1 MMGVDM
7 TEALVLDVPKRNFEI
22 SLEFLDRATHQ
33 ETLSGQPFDC
43 NVLFAQTFCEA
54 YDEDTLVSL
63 YETANYLGLNDLY
76 KC

>member
-33 ETLSGQPFDC
+33 ETLSG
-43 NVLFAQTFCEA
+43 
-54 YDEDTLVSL
+54 
-63 YETANYLGLNDLY
+63 
-76 KC
+76 